1 MLLLVVAAS
10 GCGDSGDRTGPT
22 EIVGLEIYNEAIA
35 EARLEEKQQKVRRLE
50 RKLEAAKAAQNQ
62 GQAGD
67 SLAPSK
73 SSADLDALGDQLGAE
88 VGGTIGT
95 PGAAPLVAGS
105 LQSGSAWSTIKVP
118 IALEVIDEAGGT
130 SGLSSAQ
137 QSEITAALTASDNEA
152 AADLFDDLVAQNGS
166 VGSASSAV
174 TQTLR
179 DAGDAETVVSTE
191 GRDGFSSYG
200 QTDWS
205 LGAQWQFMSGLLNG
219 CVGSSDA
226 QSLVLDQMRSVT
238 SDTWG
243 LGSVGVPALWKGGW
257 GPGVDGRYL
266 ARQMGAVEIGGQ
278 QYAITLAVIP
288 DSGDFGSAQ
297 ADATA
302 VAKWLVEHA
311 PGSGASPGCP

>member
-1 MLLLVVAAS
+1 MLLLAAVA
-10 GCGDSGDRTGPT
+10 GCGDSGDRTGSN
-22 EIVGLEIYNEAIA
+22 EVVGLDVYKEAIA
-35 EARLEEKQQKVRRLE
+35 DAKLEEKQQKVRRLQ
-50 RKLEAAKAAQNQ
+50 RRLAAAKAALKQD
-62 GQAGD
+62 QAPAGP
-67 SLAPSK
+67 AASK

-88 VGGTIGT
+88 VGGTIGR
-95 PGAAPLVAGS
+95 PGASPLVAGS

-137 QSEITAALTASDNEA
+137 QSEIVAALTASDNEA
-152 AADLFDDLVAQNGS
+152 AAALFDDLVAQNGS
-166 VGSASSAV
+166 VGSASAAV
-174 TQTLR
+174 TGTLR
-179 DAGDAETVVSTE
+179 EAGDSETAVSTQ

-205 LGAQWQFMSGLLNG
+205 LVAQQQFMSGLLTG

-226 QSLVLDQMRSVT
+226 RSLVLDQMRSVT

-243 LGSVGVPALWKGGW
+243 LGSAGVPALWKGGW

-266 ARQMGAVEIGGQ
+266 ARQMGAVEINGQ
-278 QYAITLAVIP
+278 QYAVTLAVIP
-288 DSGDFGSAQ
+288 DNGDFGSAQ

-302 VAKWLVEHA
+302 VAQWLVEHA
-311 PGSGASPGCP
+311 PSSSAGGGC